1 MDSILRRHC
10 GVSCASGRAPSFRG
24 YVHGHEQRNDQGN
37 GRDKEDA
44 RTPRQDYVRDAGGI
58 MLTLLST
65 LVSFLMGGLP
75 KILDFFQDKQD
86 KSHELKLAQMQTERE
101 LQLAA
106 AGYVAQQQIEAIRL
120 DEIKTE
126 TSSAEKVSLIDAQK
140 AEMSAIYA
148 HDMSLNE
155 GTSQWMKD
163 FRASVRPVITYGFF
177 FLLVGIDGVLAY
189 KGLTSGVEF
198 NALADQLW
206 DNETQALF
214 ASIIAF
220 HFGGRAF
227 GK

>member
-1 MDSILRRHC
+1 
-10 GVSCASGRAPSFRG
+10 
-24 YVHGHEQRNDQGN
+24 
-37 GRDKEDA
+37 
-44 RTPRQDYVRDAGGI
+44 
-58 MLTLLST
+58 MLTIFST

-75 KILDFFQDKQD
+75 KILDFLQD
-86 KSHELKLAQMQTERE
+86 KSDKGHELKLAQMQTERE
-101 LQLAA
+101 LQMAA
-106 AGYVAQQQIEAIRL
+106 AGYVAQQQIEAIKL
-120 DEIKTE
+120 DEIKVQTE
-126 TSSAEKVSLIDAQK
+126 ADNKQALIGAQQ

-155 GTSQWMKD
+155 GTSKWMKD
-163 FRASVRPVITYGFF
+163 LRASVRPVITYGFF

-189 KGLTSGVEF
+189 KGLTSGVDF
-198 NALADQLW
+198 VQLAEQLW

>member
-1 MDSILRRHC
+1 
-10 GVSCASGRAPSFRG
+10 
-24 YVHGHEQRNDQGN
+24 
-37 GRDKEDA
+37 
-44 RTPRQDYVRDAGGI
+44 
-58 MLTLLST
+58 MLTIFST

-75 KILDFFQDKQD
+75 KILDFFQDKAD

-106 AGYVAQQQIEAIRL
+106 AGYVAQQRIEEIKL
-120 DEIKTE
+120 DEIRTQTASE
-126 TSSAEKVSLIDAQK
+126 DRQVLIGAQQ
-140 AEMSAIYA
+140 AEMAAIYA
-148 HDMSLNE
+148 HDTSLNE

-163 FRASVRPVITYGFF
+163 LRASVRPVITYGFF
-177 FLLVGIDGVLAY
+177 FLLVAIDATLAY
-189 KGLTSGVEF
+189 KGIQSGVEF

-206 DNETQALF
+206 DDETQALF

>member
-1 MDSILRRHC
+1 
-10 GVSCASGRAPSFRG
+10 
-24 YVHGHEQRNDQGN
+24 
-37 GRDKEDA
+37 
-44 RTPRQDYVRDAGGI
+44 
-58 MLTLLST
+58 MLTIFST

-75 KILDFFQDKQD
+75 KILDFFQDKAD
-86 KSHELKLAQMQTERE
+86 KGHELKLAQMQTERE

-106 AGYVAQQQIEAIRL
+106 AGYVAQQHIEEIKL
-120 DEIKTE
+120 DEIKTQ
-126 TSSAEKVSLIDAQK
+126 TASDEKISLIDAQK
-140 AEMSAIYA
+140 AEMNAIYA

-163 FRASVRPVITYGFF
+163 LRASVRPVITYGFF

-189 KGLTSGVEF
+189 KGLTSGVDF
-198 NALADQLW
+198 NDLAKQLW
-206 DNETQALF
+206 DDETQALF

>member
-1 MDSILRRHC
+1 
-10 GVSCASGRAPSFRG
+10 
-24 YVHGHEQRNDQGN
+24 
-37 GRDKEDA
+37 
-44 RTPRQDYVRDAGGI
+44 
-58 MLTLLST
+58 
-65 LVSFLMGGLP
+65 MGGLP
-75 KILDFFQDKQD
+75 KILDFFQDKSD

-106 AGYVAQQQIEAIRL
+106 AGYVAQQQIEAIKL
-120 DEIKTE
+120 DEIKTQ
-126 TSSAEKVSLIDAQK
+126 TSSAEKVSLIDAQQ

-155 GTSQWMKD
+155 GTSKWMKD

-177 FLLVGIDGVLAY
+177 FLLVGIDAVLAY
-189 KGLTSGVEF
+189 KGLTSGVDF
-198 NALADQLW
+198 VQLADQLW

>member
-1 MDSILRRHC
+1 
-10 GVSCASGRAPSFRG
+10 
-24 YVHGHEQRNDQGN
+24 
-37 GRDKEDA
+37 
-44 RTPRQDYVRDAGGI
+44 
-58 MLTLLST
+58 MLTIFST

-75 KILDFFQDKQD
+75 KILDFFQDKAD
-86 KSHELKLAQMQTERE
+86 KGHELKLAQMQTERE
-101 LQLAA
+101 MQLLA
-106 AGYVAQQQIEAIRL
+106 AGYIAQQRIEEIKL
-120 DEIKTE
+120 DEIKTQ
-126 TSSAEKVSLIDAQK
+126 TASAEKVSLIDAQQ

-155 GTSQWMKD
+155 GTSTWMKD

>member
-1 MDSILRRHC
+1 
-10 GVSCASGRAPSFRG
+10 
-24 YVHGHEQRNDQGN
+24 
-37 GRDKEDA
+37 
-44 RTPRQDYVRDAGGI
+44 

-140 AEMSAIYA
+140 AEMNAIYA

-163 FRASVRPVITYGFF
+163 FRASVRPVVTYGFF

-189 KGLTSGVEF
+189 KGLTSGVDF
-198 NALADQLW
+198 NVLADQLW

>member
-1 MDSILRRHC
+1 
-10 GVSCASGRAPSFRG
+10 
-24 YVHGHEQRNDQGN
+24 
-37 GRDKEDA
+37 
-44 RTPRQDYVRDAGGI
+44 
-58 MLTLLST
+58 MLTIFST

-75 KILDFFQDKQD
+75 KILDLFQDKAD

-106 AGYVAQQQIEAIRL
+106 AGYVAQQQIEAIKL
-120 DEIKTE
+120 DEIKTQTQSE
-126 TSSAEKVSLIDAQK
+126 EKVSLIDAQK
-140 AEMSAIYA
+140 AEMNAIYA

-163 FRASVRPVITYGFF
+163 LRASVRPVITYGFF
-177 FLLVGIDGVLAY
+177 FLLVAIDATLAY

-198 NALADQLW
+198 TVLADQLW